1 MLQTKT
7 NLGFLQ
13 NVKYFQ
19 RALCSGAAKPNLTFI
34 SNSSISLC
42 SGAATKPNLGFFQN
56 VKYFQRALRSGAAEP
71 NLRFISNSSI
81 SLCSGAAN
89 QN

>member
-1 MLQTKT
+1 MSSIFNVHYAAEPLNLILILFQTLQFLYAAVLQTKT

-19 RALCSGAAKPNLTFI
+19 RALRSGAAKPNLTFI

-42 SGAATKPNLGFFQN
+42 S
-56 VKYFQRALRSGAAEP
+56 S
-71 NLRFISNSSI
+71 
-81 SLCSGAAN
+81 AAN